1 MIKPKGIFLCAA
13 ALPEENRPIGRY
25 GRLHREYLKQEH
37 PARYSSFILTGKI
50 CGIKRLSA

>member
-1 MIKPKGIFLCAA
+1 MIKPKGIFLYAA